1 MTRHRLPD
9 RRPNETLDFEVDGLR
24 YTATIGRF
32 ADGRI
37 AEILLSDHHADSA
50 ADVNARDAAIAVSFA
65 LQWGADLE
73 TIRLALCRDRRGR
86 ASGPLGAALDI
97 IATGN
102 DGVGRD

>member
-1 MTRHRLPD
+1 M
-9 RRPNETLDFEVDGLR
+9 
-24 YTATIGRF
+24 
-32 ADGRI
+32 
-37 AEILLSDHHADSA
+37 
-50 ADVNARDAAIAVSFA
+50 NARDAAIAVSFA

-73 TIRLALCRDRRGR
+73 TIRLALCRDGRGR